1 MSAKLDVIH
10 CINLLRRGQG
20 QRTPECSKCKQE
32 IYNFRQS
39 DVTVSEEGDGIV
51 KFSHECVRG
60 GASGRIFACLECCKW
75 SAKKPS
81 QVRCSCPKKKKRKTE
96 DTVSLENIQDEG
108 DIQVNGQH
116 EKAYDEGLDH
126 DNQGGMDFDSDDA
139 VPFEESPLVGE
150 LSPVDPFIVNYFND
164 SDLWPKASKK
174 FFLREHRNKGDGKKG
189 IIYNALIDKKQ
200 ESDFGLL
207 PEKEQEYHMHLTAT
221 FHSMQQSMIHNVTS
235 ANHYMVKEGVQK
247 RKSEVDMMRE
257 CLGETLK
264 DALTDALR
272 HQDVDM
278 DHIMQ
283 MANRSL
289 DQKIMA
295 KRKELSNEGP
305 RINHPTDFNKVRNK
319 YIEGVNSVEKNMP
332 GPAVKEFDGFAWI
345 PIESIISHMVALGYD
360 ILSFTED
367 SDWTNDDGGYDGTFF
382 RDLHHKVKKMK
393 KKSEIPDDARVLLL
407 RLWSDGFQV
416 HHIKVNNEH
425 NNLQLFTI
433 TLMESKDCTTKK
445 KLLTLP
451 FALGFKKKDH
461 SSILNKLLEE
471 VKEMENWKLRYF
483 GKERKMVPSLVYL
496 QTVMQDYPEKC
507 ASSHSAQRGKYA
519 HWWGKSSKFCPVRTP
534 ECLPTP
540 SCPECETVRLERVLE
555 SVEDDIPGL
564 VGDPSVRSLRYLST
578 LKKRNC
584 DSCDDW
590 WTSTDIIGGGIYPYK
605 PGDELPE
612 DFPPVVKLSFKMMRR
627 AVENVKKY
635 KATCERAT
643 KKQAKTYLA
652 LCCVAEKLAREIIDR
667 IWKGEVPELPELWV
681 NAEHYGIDLHT
692 FVGLPMHGM
701 TLGVEKALIPQV
713 HCLFDRRK
721 GGENTAW
728 KGFLAAV
735 HGNQESLKTVY
746 MDWCV
751 SMPFSGKEKS
761 KMATANWQSEHYLA
775 FTRLSLVHLGPLAV
789 ISEDMPGDKV
799 PLFKA
804 FQAMRVLWFCVMS
817 HAFSDDKV
825 PSGAV
830 DDYIKLF
837 LSACNRFHML
847 VQKLRNGGQVQ
858 ADDQDQSDTENDVE
872 KAGGRTPF
880 FISKVNFLNLLNVSE
895 AIDIY
900 GSMRDIWEG
909 PREGYIQFVKAEIT
923 SMRHN
928 DQFMQTILKKLVTT
942 CILEYMNEGNQLSNA
957 KQYARKLNFKVYSSS
972 TNLSEFFQG
981 ADMISGVVVHN
992 KMYVCFDNQGS
1003 NNKEITLLPLRF
1015 DDKDGMNRYSLWYA
1029 PLVECSADD
1038 AAVLTCPSRDALP
1051 SMASDYFLSI
1061 PMIEIKPGKGSPLHT
1076 VLFRSW
1082 KIRDPKGRQVLLT
1095 PPADLLQDLIHD

>member
-1 MSAKLDVIH
+1 MLKMSAKLDVIE
-10 CINLLRRGQG
+10 CINILRRGQG
-20 QRTPECSKCKQE
+20 QRTPKCSSCKQL
-32 IYNFRQS
+32 IYFDPSN
-39 DVTVSEEGDGIV
+39 VTVTEAGDRLV
-51 KFSHECVRG
+51 KLSHDCDGG
-60 GASGRIFACLECCKW
+60 GASGRIFACLGCCKW

-81 QVRCSCPKKKKRKTE
+81 QVGCTCSKKKKRKTE
-96 DTVSLENIQDEG
+96 DTAPPENINDEG

-116 EKAYDEGLDH
+116 EEAYDEGFDH
-126 DNQGGMDFDSDDA
+126 DNGQAGMDLDSDNPA
-139 VPFEESPLVGE
+139 HVEESPLMVGE
-150 LSPVDPFIVNYFND
+150 PITSVDPFIVNHFND
-164 SDLWPKASKK
+164 SDLWPEASKK

-189 IIYNALIDKKQ
+189 IIYNALIDKEQ

-221 FHSMQQSMIHNVTS
+221 YHSMQQSMIHNVTS

-247 RKSEVDMMRE
+247 RRAEADVMRK

-278 DHIMQ
+278 DNILR

-289 DQKIMA
+289 DQKITA
-295 KRKELSNEGP
+295 KAKELSSEGP

-319 YIEGVNSVEKNMP
+319 YIEGVNSVEKNLP

-345 PIESIISHMVALGYD
+345 PVESIISHMVALGYD
-360 ILSFTED
+360 VLSFTED
-367 SDWTNDDGGYDGTFF
+367 RDWTNDKGGYDGTFF
-382 RDLHHKVKKMK
+382 RDLHHKVRKMK
-393 KKSEIPDDARVLLL
+393 KKSEIPNDARVLLL
-407 RLWSDGFQV
+407 RVWSDGFQV

-461 SSILNKLLEE
+461 SSIFTKLLEE
-471 VKEMENWKLRYF
+471 VKEMETWKLRYF
-483 GKERKMVPSLVYL
+483 GKERKMLPSLVYL

-507 ASSHSAQRGKYA
+507 ACSHSAQRGKYA
-519 HWWGKSSKFCPVRTP
+519 HWWGKSSKFCPVITP
-534 ECLPTP
+534 DCLPTP
-540 SCPECETVRLERVLE
+540 SCPGCETLRLERVLG
-555 SVEDDIPGL
+555 SKEDEI
-564 VGDPSVRSLRYLST
+564 DPR
-578 LKKRNC
+578 KKRTCNY
-584 DSCDDW
+584 CDDW
-590 WTSTDIIGGGIYPYK
+590 WTSTAIIGGDIYPYK
-605 PGDELPE
+605 PGDKLPE
-612 DFPPVVKLSFKMMRR
+612 DFPPVVNLTFKMMKE
-627 AVENVKKY
+627 AAQIVQEY
-635 KATCERAT
+635 KATCGKRAS
-643 KKQAKTYLA
+643 KKEAKIYLA
-652 LCCVAEKLAREIIDR
+652 LCCVAEKLAKEIVDK
-667 IWKGEVPELPELWV
+667 IWADPGLNLDAELPELWLK
-681 NAEHYGIDLHT
+681 AEHYGIDLHT

-713 HCLFDRRK
+713 HCIFDRRK
-721 GGENTAW
+721 TAENVAW
-728 KGFLAAV
+728 KAFLAAV
-735 HGNQESLKTVY
+735 RGNQESLKAVY

-751 SMPFSGKEKS
+751 SMPFSGKEKA

-789 ISEDMPGDKV
+789 ISEDMPGNKV

-825 PSGAV
+825 PSRVV

-837 LSACNRFHML
+837 LSACNRFHMQ
-847 VQKLRNGGQVQ
+847 VQKLRNRGQVE
-858 ADDQDQSDTENDVE
+858 AEDQDQTDTENDVE
-872 KAGGRTPF
+872 QAGGKTPF

-909 PREGYIQFVKAEIT
+909 PREGYIQFLKAEIT

-928 DQFMQTILKKLVTT
+928 DQFMQTVLKKLVTT

-957 KQYARKLNFKVYSSS
+957 KQYARKLNFKVYSS
-972 TNLSEFFQG
+972 TTKLKEFFQS
-981 ADMISGVVVHN
+981 ADMISGVVVCN
-992 KMYVCFDNQGS
+992 IMYVCFANKGS
-1003 NNKEITLLPLRF
+1003 KNKEITLLPLRF
-1015 DDKDGMNRYSLWYA
+1015 DDKNGMIRYSLWYA
-1029 PLVECSADD
+1029 PLVHCSADD
-1038 AAVLTCPSRDALP
+1038 ADVLTCPSRDALP
-1051 SMASDYFLSI
+1051 SMASDYFLSV
-1061 PMIEIKPGKGSPLHT
+1061 PMIEINPGKGSPLHT

-1082 KIRDPKGRQVLLT
+1082 KIRDPKGSHVLLT
-1095 PPADLLQDLIHD
+1095 PPADLLKDLINNN